1 MSAKEAKTK
10 TTGTPHKIHEVVKYP
25 DTILTIPAEKVT
37 EFTPEL
43 AEFVEEMFETMY
55 AAQGIGLAAPQIA
68 VSKQITV
75 IDVSFKERPEDKM
88 VLINPEIID
97 RTGKQIEEEGCLS
110 LPDIREKV
118 ARASWVK
125 VRAQNVKG
133 EFFEVEGEEL
143 LSRALQHEI
152 DHLHGI
158 LFLDHLSLLKRD
170 LVKRRIKKLQKNGE
184 W

>member
-1 MSAKEAKTK
+1 MTHKVVRYLNNSNLERPAAPVAEA
-10 TTGTPHKIHEVVKYP
+10 
-25 DTILTIPAEKVT
+25 
-37 EFTPEL
+37 EFDTPEL
-43 AEFVEEMFETMY
+43 HQLVEDMFETMY
-55 AAQGIGLAAPQIA
+55 ASRGLGLAAPQID
-68 VSKQITV
+68 VHKRLTV
-75 IDVSFKERPEDKM
+75 IDTSGGEEDLEPNKV